1 MVDAAVG
8 FIEIF
13 GSGGSERAV
22 VFAAEG
28 GCCEAAGGEEAQDF
42 GEVVEEDVFI
52 AGLDGLGENVFGF
65 GVAEDEELCVPFY
78 TGGVDW
84 TDVVVIDE
92 RSYRPGVVGRG
103 VFVWGRKGGGWRGGV
118 RGGFCLRRGGFSFPY
133 VGVVAVAFGED
144 TD

>member
-1 MVDAAVG
+1 MDAAVG
-8 FIEIF
+8 FVEVF

-22 VFAAEG
+22 VVAAEG

-42 GEVVEEDVFI
+42 GEVVEEDVFV
-52 AGLDGLGENVFGF
+52 AGLDGIGENVFRS

-92 RSYRPGVVGRG
+92 GSYRPGAVGRG
-103 VFVWGRKGGGWRGGV
+103 VLVCGRRGCGCCGCV
-118 RGGFCLRRGGFSFPY
+118 RGGICLCRGGFSFPD

-144 TD
+144 TG